1 MAENRNKQQ
10 PRDRGD
16 PRRGY
21 GNTDEMNEKRI
32 RDQNEKPQR
41 QLPDEQ
47 DDNPDRRRPEHAER

>member
-21 GNTDEMNEKRI
+21 GNSDEINEKRI
-32 RDQNEKPQR
+32 LDQNEKPQR
-41 QLPDEQ
+41 LPDEQ
-47 DDNPDRRRPEHAER
+47 DDNTDRRRPEHAQG